1 MVSDEAIASRTEFL
15 DEYYQEYEEHAA
27 KTRYQNIDSSIQ
39 KRSVELVIDDF
50 IRIIDRIKLLLAKA
64 GLRFDQL
71 LFSDPQHN
79 PVPRYFQVVF
89 LALHDLIIKKSNAVS
104 DIDGLLATLKGC
116 GDHIN
121 VQGGGGRWG
130 AEARGKAVESAV
142 GMIQKHFAPS
152 KQIDPAKVFWI
163 TQLQNLLVQS
173 YTEQSSYD
181 FKQGFFS
188 LGNSPGFD
196 EESFEKI
203 LKTLVG
209 IANIGKNRIGYV
221 IVGIA
226 ENAETAARI
235 EQTFGTQPRPYER
248 FWVSGV
254 DHEIDAM
261 GKNQDN
267 FFQYIVDKIKGSP
280 ISEPLKGHL
289 LSHLKPVRYYEKT
302 VYVFETKG
310 MDEPSRYGDDFYI
323 RVGSQLNK
331 VDTNDLGQLFI
342 RYLAS

>member
-1 MVSDEAIASRTEFL
+1 M
-15 DEYYQEYEEHAA
+15 
-27 KTRYQNIDSSIQ
+27 
-39 KRSVELVIDDF
+39 
-50 IRIIDRIKLLLAKA
+50 
-64 GLRFDQL
+64 
-71 LFSDPQHN
+71 
-79 PVPRYFQVVF
+79 PRYFQVVF
-89 LALHDLIIKKSNAVS
+89 LALHDLIIKKSHAIS
-104 DIDGLLATLKGC
+104 DVDGLITTLQGC

-130 AEARGKAVESAV
+130 ADARGKAVESAV
-142 GMIQKHFAPS
+142 GMIQKHFSPS
-152 KQIDPAKVFWI
+152 RQVDPAKVYWI

-188 LGNSPGFD
+188 LGSSPAFD

-226 ENAETAARI
+226 ETVETASRI
-235 EQTFGTQPRPYER
+235 ETTFGVVPRPYER
-248 FWVSGV
+248 FWISGV

-267 FFQYIVDKIKGSP
+267 FFQYIIDKIRGSS
-280 ISEPLKGHL
+280 ISEPLKGHI
-289 LSHLKPVRYYEKT
+289 LSHLKPVRYYDKT
-302 VYVFETKG
+302 VYVFEVKG
-310 MDEPSRYGDDFYI
+310 MEEPSRYGDDFYV
-323 RVGSQLNK
+323 RVGSQLTK